1 MIADVCKEVNN
12 YFEKDAHG
20 NKRIFRGTFKISGGQ
35 LSPLNF
41 IQNGQYF
48 RITGSAFN
56 DGVYKHPTTDL
67 TDEVFDGAIWA
78 MGLPPAFIALCS
90 DIEKWE
96 KQYGEAVNSPY
107 SSESFAAIQ
116 GYSRTLATDS
126 QTGNAINWQSQFRSR
141 LNRWRKI

>member
-20 NKRIFRGTFKISGGQ
+20 RKRIFRGTFKISGGQ

-56 DGVYKHPTTDL
+56 DGVYKYPTTDL
-67 TDEVFDGAIWA
+67 IDEVFDGAIWA
-78 MGLPPAFIALCS
+78 MGIPPAFIALCS

-96 KQYGEAVNSPY
+96 KQYGEAVQSPY
-107 SSESFAAIQ
+107 DSESFA
-116 GYSRTLATDS
+116 GYSYSKSTDS
-126 QTGNAINWQSQFRSR
+126 QTGGAVTWQSAFRSR

>member
-20 NKRIFRGTFKISGGQ
+20 KKRIFRGVFKISGGQ

-56 DGVYKHPTTDL
+56 DGVYKYPTTDL
-67 TDEVFDGAIWA
+67 IDEVFDGAIWA
-78 MGLPPAFIALCS
+78 MGIPPAFIALCS

-96 KQYGEAVNSPY
+96 KKYSETVQNPY
-107 SSESFAAIQ
+107 SSESFA
-116 GYSRTLATDS
+116 GYSYSKATDS
-126 QTGNAINWQSQFRSR
+126 HTGGAVTWQSAFRSQ
-141 LNRWRKI
+141 LDKWRKA

>member
-20 NKRIFRGTFKISGGQ
+20 KKRIFRGIFKISGGQ

-48 RITGSAFN
+48 RITGSA
-56 DGVYKHPTTDL
+56 YKYPTTDL
-67 TDEVFDGAIWA
+67 IDEVFDGAIWA
-78 MGLPPAFIALCS
+78 MGIPPAFIALCS

-96 KQYGEAVNSPY
+96 KKYGEAVQSPY

-126 QTGNAINWQSQFRSR
+126 QTGNAITWQSQFRSR

>member
-20 NKRIFRGTFKISGGQ
+20 RKRIFRGTFKISGGQ

-67 TDEVFDGAIWA
+67 IDEVFDGAIWA
-78 MGLPPAFIALCS
+78 MGIPPAFIALCS

-96 KQYGEAVNSPY
+96 KKYGETVQSPY
-107 SSESFAAIQ
+107 SSESFA
-116 GYSRTLATDS
+116 GYSYSKATDS
-126 QTGNAINWQSQFRSR
+126 QTGGAVTWQSAFRSQ
-141 LNRWRKI
+141 LIRWRKI